1 MRPPGESAWQPTDS
15 GHFRVWQQIFPYVD
29 VQCSMATLFIADL
42 GTLCAVHAVAD
53 MLTDVC
59 LNYLRLDGHFYAVV
73 DLLTVASILIEVS
86 V

>member
-1 MRPPGESAWQPTDS
+1 
-15 GHFRVWQQIFPYVD
+15 
-29 VQCSMATLFIADL
+29 MATLFIADL